1 MEYTLCKRKS
11 MKNYAKFFKLK
22 VNENYY
28 QLNLTEGGLDTSGG
42 FNKFL
47 SVARFFAPLVG
58 LGFVI
63 KNLVTFFMFKTV
75 NPADISL
82 IFSSLVLTMGT
93 FLPHTNLGNAYNSI
107 SKKRKLKRK
116 TKSFYENM
124 RLLEQEKLQTRTQKA
139 EEKSLNKQ
147 INLTKNFIKYLKK
160 QTRKFDKLSKNY
172 YKKLNKN
179 GKLSSMNEFAL
190 ENLEMNQEAIDK
202 FIFHNIGLLKIF
214 DPKEQ
219 EFLQKRFEKRYNDI
233 VCGSAY
239 YDEYIWSAIHNEDLV
254 KNDCIYKTD
263 TSNYIKH
270 LKRIL
275 KLEDNK
281 IKSYEYENNNLQEN
295 DKIETKINV
304 KQEYKQNDLI
314 YNKNLEYE
322 K

>member
-1 MEYTLCKRKS
+1 MAYTLYKRKP
-11 MKNYAKFFKLK
+11 MKNYAKYFKLK

-47 SVARFFAPLVG
+47 SVARFSAPLVG
-58 LGFVI
+58 VGFII
-63 KNLVTFFMFKTV
+63 KNIVTFFMFKTI

-107 SKKRKLKRK
+107 SKKTKLKRK
-116 TKSFYENM
+116 TKLFYENM
-124 RLLEQEKLQTRTQKA
+124 RLLEQDKLQTRTQKA
-139 EEKSLNKQ
+139 EEKFLNKQ
-147 INLTKNFIKYLKK
+147 INLTKNFIKYLKT
-160 QTRKFDKLSKNY
+160 QTKTFNKLSKNY

-202 FIFHNIGLLKIF
+202 FIFHNIGLLKLF
-214 DPKEQ
+214 APKEE
-219 EFLQKRFEKRYNDI
+219 EFLQERFEKRYNTI
-233 VCGSAY
+233 ISGGAY
-239 YDEYIWSAIHNEDLV
+239 YDEYIWSATHDEDLV
-254 KNDCIYKTD
+254 KNDCFYKTD
-263 TSNYIKH
+263 TSNYLKH

-275 KLEDNK
+275 KLEDNE
-281 IKSYEYENNNLQEN
+281 IKTYEYKTKDLEQTDNLKQQQYNQNN
-295 DKIETKINV
+295 
-304 KQEYKQNDLI
+304 LI
-314 YNKNLEYE
+314 YNKNLEDE